1 MLFGKSLSCKIRGG
15 KESGRN
21 IDMPVMSQL
30 DIYCYFLQQFCLAQV
45 NINECDYEYEPVLH
59 ILYVN
64 CSILVAHG
72 WQRSRTG
79 FTMGRHNFVELS
91 DTCDRVP

>member
-1 MLFGKSLSCKIRGG
+1 
-15 KESGRN
+15 
-21 IDMPVMSQL
+21 MPVMSQL

-45 NINECDYEYEPVLH
+45 NINECDYEYVPVLH

-64 CSILVAHG
+64 CSILVAHR

-79 FTMGRHNFVELS
+79 FTMGRHNFVEHVTES
-91 DTCDRVP
+91 HRSVRKNHTFTAYSQEE